1 MTSAATLSEVKEFF
15 TLEAYGLE
23 IRLWKGAVEVEWTGV
38 LRAGMDVIFID
49 FEADSLLSAK
59 RYLDDEAR
67 SLASYRWVG
76 DAPSIFD
83 APLADEKWRSSV
95 NQ

>member
-1 MTSAATLSEVKEFF
+1 MTSTATLSGIKEAFI
-15 TLEAYGLE
+15 LEAYGLE
-23 IRLWKGAVEVEWTGV
+23 IRLWKGEGEIEWTGM

-49 FEADSLLSAK
+49 FEAHSSTSAK

-83 APLADEKWRSSV
+83 APLADDEWRASV
-95 NQ
+95 FQ